1 MMHTSTN
8 FDKDSAGL
16 GRLGSRGRSTTLGRV
31 RIPRIGLL
39 VLCYHSVSNVW
50 PHALSVTPDAFR
62 RQVRSIAAAGL
73 RPVTGRELAD
83 GSRRGVHVTF
93 DDAYVDVLG
102 VLPLLEELALPVT
115 VFVSTSYADDGRA
128 LAVSELAADAAAQP
142 DALATMTWAQLG
154 ELAERGVE
162 VGSHTVTHAHL
173 TQISDG
179 ELDREVRESRTRIE
193 DELARPASLLAYP
206 YGEHDARVQA
216 AARRAGYAAAFAQ
229 WPGSSIRNDYAL
241 PRVSFYRADSLRRAM
256 FKTTKLG
263 PPIALVRER
272 LGR

>member
-1 MMHTSTN
+1 MHSFTN

-16 GRLGSRGRSTTLGRV
+16 GRVGGCGRSTTLARV
-31 RIPRIGLL
+31 RIPRVGLL

-62 RQVRSIAAAGL
+62 RQVRSIAATRL

-83 GSRRGVHVTF
+83 GARRGVHVTF
-93 DDAYVDVLG
+93 DDAYLDVLE
-102 VLPLLEELALPVT
+102 VVPLLEELALPVT
-115 VFVSTSYADDGRA
+115 VFVSTGYADDGRP

-142 DALATMTWAQLG
+142 EALATMTWANLR

-162 VGSHTVTHAHL
+162 VGSHTVTHPHL
-173 TQISDG
+173 ARISDDD
-179 ELDREVRESRTRIE
+179 LDRELRESRTRIE
-193 DELARPASLLAYP
+193 DELGQPARLLAYP
-206 YGEHDARVQA
+206 YGEHDGRVQA

-256 FKTTKLG
+256 FKTTKFG
-263 PPIALVRER
+263 PR
-272 LGR
+272 LASLRGHVGS